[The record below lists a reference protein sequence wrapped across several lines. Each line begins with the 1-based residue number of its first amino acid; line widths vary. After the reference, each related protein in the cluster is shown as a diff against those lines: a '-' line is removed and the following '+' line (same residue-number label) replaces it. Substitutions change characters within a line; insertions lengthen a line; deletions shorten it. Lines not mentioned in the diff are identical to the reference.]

1 MLFTEGT
8 EKVFDDISAVRVTTL
23 KDLVAYTRTT
33 KITLDSLL
41 RRKITIMIKIKKFS
55 KPF

>member
-8 EKVFDDISAVRVTTL
+8 ENVVDDISAVRVTTS
-23 KDLVAYTRTT
+23 KNLVAYTRTT

-55 KPF
+55 KPL

>member
-33 KITLDSLL
+33 KITLDGLL
-41 RRKITIMIKIKKFS
+41 RRKITIMIRIKKFS